1 MAYKGGFYLGG
12 DIHEKAFARAGDNA
26 RSIVEEGKQGLQMD
40 VLQWD
45 VMRVPLRTASV
56 DVFVTD
62 LVGASHEILY
72 VGHRI
77 YSLRSQN
84 FYRQLPKAWRSTGHF
99 LGDGTGWNV

>member
-26 RSIVEEGKQGLQMD
+26 RSIVEEGKRGLRMD

-62 LVGASHEILY
+62 LVGASNEILY
-72 VGHRI
+72 VGI

-84 FYRQLPKAWRSTGHF
+84 
-99 LGDGTGWNV
+99 V

>member
-1 MAYKGGFYLGG
+1 MAYKGGFYLAG

-26 RSIVEEGKQGLQMD
+26 KSIVEEGKRGVRMD

-56 DVFVTD
+56 DVFVTY

-72 VGHRI
+72 RSI
-77 YSLRSQN
+77 YSL
-84 FYRQLPKAWRSTGHF
+84 
-99 LGDGTGWNV
+99 

>member
-26 RSIVEEGKQGLQMD
+26 RSIVEEEKRGVRMD

-62 LVGASHEILY
+62 LVGASNEILY
-72 VGHRI
+72 VGI
-77 YSLRSQN
+77 YSLRSQM
-84 FYRQLPKAWRSTGHF
+84 FRILHPFPVVCILA
-99 LGDGTGWNV
+99 